1 MMHES
6 IDVPPYVWHTKNTLQ
21 KITSV
26 AGVIMCVYA
35 ILFVLSFFP
44 QFGIHIMVSQHLA
57 IFLCLLLFYTFL
69 ATPSKKGGTRNTLPW
84 YDIMFIMASFASCG
98 YIVLFQNEV
107 NDTRAI
113 GLAQPH
119 QIILAT
125 VLVIAI
131 LEAARRVV
139 GLSMTIIASCFLI
152 YSFFCNYFPGILFAK
167 ELSIERAANAYY
179 LTTSGIFGI
188 PMSVASTIMIMF
200 IIFAAILFYSGA
212 AKFFISLAMSL
223 FGHVRGGPAKV
234 AIVGSAGMGTIS
246 GSTVGNVAAV
256 GSITIPLMKSIG
268 YDKDFAGA
276 VECVASKGGTITP
289 PVMGAVAFLMSE
301 WIGVGYDQICIAAA
315 LPAFLYFLALF
326 VQVDL
331 EAAKTG
337 LKGLTRASL
346 PSFLK
351 VFRDGWIYA
360 VALIGLIIFLV
371 AFRYRPETSALY
383 AAGLMWVVGLTS
395 KRSRLGMRGIMGSL
409 DYAAKTF
416 TSAGIAC
423 AAAGII
429 LGSLMATG
437 MGTRFSI
444 ELVSLSGGSL
454 IVLLLLSAVAAF
466 ILGMGVG
473 TMSIYVVL
481 ATLVAPALQ
490 QLGVSPMASHLYV
503 IYWADVSFITPP
515 VALAAF
521 IAVSISGGN
530 MWKTGWLACRL
541 AIATFVVPFMFVYN
555 PALLL
560 EGSLLVIIL
569 TVIKSVI
576 GIVLLAIGAEGYLL
590 QKIKWIERILLM
602 ISGILLLLPWSNTM
616 IIAIVLAVPPL
627 FWHFYTNYRY
637 RLKARDHSN
646 IQSQKSTLDK

>member
-1 MMHES
+1 MSRES
-6 IDVPPYVWHTKNTLQ
+6 IDVPAYVWHTKTTLQ

-26 AGVIMCVYA
+26 AGVMMCVYA
-35 ILFVLSFFP
+35 ILFVLDVFP
-44 QFGIHIMVSQHLA
+44 KLGIYIMVPQHLA
-57 IFLCLLLFYTFL
+57 MFLGLLLLYTFL
-69 ATPSKKGGTRNTLPW
+69 SAPAKKGMKRNTLPW
-84 YDIMFIMASFASCG
+84 YDILFILASLAACG

-113 GLAQPH
+113 GLAEPH
-119 QIILAT
+119 QIVLAA
-125 VLVIAI
+125 LLIAAI
-131 LEAARRVV
+131 LEGARRVV
-139 GLSMTIIASCFLI
+139 GLSMTIIAACFLV
-152 YSFFCNYFPGILFAK
+152 YSFFSNYFPGILFARQ
-167 ELSIERAANAYY
+167 LSIPRAANAYY
-179 LTTSGIFGI
+179 LTGNGIFGI

-200 IIFAAILFYSGA
+200 IIFAAVLFYSGA
-212 AKFFISLAMSL
+212 AKYFISLAMSL

-246 GSTVGNVAAV
+246 GSTVGNIAAV
-256 GSITIPLMKSIG
+256 GSVTIPLMKSIG

-315 LPAFLYFLALF
+315 LPAFLYYLGLF

-337 LKGLTRASL
+337 LKGLPRASL

-351 VFRDGWIYA
+351 VFREGWIYA
-360 VALIGLIIFLV
+360 VALIGLIVMLIV
-371 AFRYRPETSALY
+371 FRYRPEASALY
-383 AAGLMWVVGLTS
+383 AAGVMWLIGLTS
-395 KRSRLGMRGIMGSL
+395 KKSRLGLRGIIGSL

-416 TSAGIAC
+416 TSAGMAC

-429 LGSLMATG
+429 LGSLLATG

-444 ELVSLSGGSL
+444 ELVALSGGSL
-454 IVLLLLSAVAAF
+454 EILLILSAIAAF
-466 ILGMGVG
+466 VLGMGVG
-473 TMSIYVVL
+473 TMTIYVVL

-490 QLGVSPMASHLYV
+490 QMGVSPMASHLYV

-521 IAVSISGGN
+521 IAISISGGN
-530 MWKTGWLACRL
+530 LWKTGWLACRL
-541 AIATFVVPFMFVYN
+541 AIATFIVPFMFVYQ

-560 EGSLLVIIL
+560 QGQPLDIIIAV
-569 TVIKSVI
+569 TRSII

-590 QKIKWIERILLM
+590 LKINWVQRVLLMAAGILLM
-602 ISGILLLLPWSNTM
+602 LPWLNTTL
-616 IIAIVLAVPPL
+616 IAVVLAVPL
-627 FWHFYTNYRY
+627 LCWHIYKKYRISKTN
-637 RLKARDHSN
+637 HIPN
-646 IQSQKSTLDK
+646 I